1 MSTRGSNSSNPFGEH
16 MSTEF
21 HLKRE
26 AVESAYDSLRKRLY
40 TYAFRGDEIS
50 LNMEKGFLNR
60 RGVKEKD
67 TKATV
72 SYTLSRRSGVDPSL
86 SMVVFDEPHANVNDD
101 DGAHDAKLMLKLLI
115 YTRRNTRVIQLI
127 HSCDVNTGIQKHMQ
141 LVNANV
147 RPTSYATLLKGDTSK
162 VNFRSLDSD
171 KPINAKAEVKIP
183 NASILDVHSRFGFSL
198 YGYFMGK
205 KVAFPFPSI
214 EGMNGVLENGPW
226 FIQSAPIILKKWT
239 PNVNLLKDDLNSVSI
254 WVKLHYIPIVAFN
267 TDGFSVMVTKL
278 GNPIMLDSYTSFMCL
293 QSWGRMDYARALIDI
308 RANQE
313 LKEDMVIAIPN
324 VEDNREVLHTVRME
338 YEWEPPRCDVCMVFG
353 HEYMLC
359 PKRPVEKP
367 KKQHTN
373 HDGFQ
378 HPSSYHEGDELG
390 LNKGSSNSRKKVIQ
404 YVAGLAYGSPSN
416 TPLVTRII
424 ELESHMIE
432 GMLVLLDEDGKPLK
446 SSKSML
452 PSSSN
457 EVSTKV
463 NDLVNEDNDRK
474 WK

>member
-171 KPINAKAEVKIP
+171 KHINAKAEVKIP
-183 NASILDVHSRFGFSL
+183 KASILDVHSRFGFSL
-198 YGYFMGK
+198 YGYFVGK
-205 KVAFPFPSI
+205 RVAFP
-214 EGMNGVLENGPW
+214 VVENYV
-226 FIQSAPIILKKWT
+226 K
-239 PNVNLLKDDLNSVSI
+239 NVWKNFVPI
-254 WVKLHYIPIVAFN
+254 WVKFYDISIVAFT
-267 TDGFSVMVTKL
+267 TDGLSVMATKL
-278 GNPIMLDSYTSFMCL
+278 GNPIMLDSYTSSMCL
-293 QSWGRMDYARALIDI
+293 QSWGRMDYAHALIDI
-308 RANQE
+308 RADQE
-313 LKEDMVIAIPN
+313 LKEDMVIAIP
-324 VEDNREVLHTVRME
+324 
-338 YEWEPPRCDVCMVFG
+338 
-353 HEYMLC
+353 
-359 PKRPVEKP
+359 K
-367 KKQHTN
+367 
-373 HDGFQ
+373 
-378 HPSSYHEGDELG
+378 
-390 LNKGSSNSRKKVIQ
+390 
-404 YVAGLAYGSPSN
+404 
-416 TPLVTRII
+416 
-424 ELESHMIE
+424 
-432 GMLVLLDEDGKPLK
+432 
-446 SSKSML
+446 
-452 PSSSN
+452 
-457 EVSTKV
+457 
-463 NDLVNEDNDRK
+463 
-474 WK
+474 